1 MKQDKKVLYP
11 NKLLEEMRVEGTIFP
26 ENASQFGV
34 ATLSH
39 QDGSAHVLR
48 IYQLLFNNEADAYD
62 LVQELAAFT
71 FQDRIELISF
81 LEDLPHLNGLEMLML
96 LNPIEFKEVSSSD
109 ENTVN

>member
-1 MKQDKKVLYP
+1 MNENKSVVYP
-11 NKLLEEMRVEGTIFP
+11 NELLENMRVEGTIFP
-26 ENASQFGV
+26 ENASDVGI

-39 QDGSAHVLR
+39 EVGSAHILR

-71 FQDRIELISF
+71 FQDRIELVSF

-96 LNPIEFKEVSSSD
+96 LNPLDLKEINSSK
-109 ENTVN
+109 NNIIK

>member
-11 NKLLEEMRVEGTIFP
+11 NKLIEEMRVEGTIFP

-48 IYQLLFNNEADAYD
+48 IYQLLFNNEENAYD

-71 FQDRIELISF
+71 FQDRIELVSF

-96 LNPIEFKEVSSSD
+96 LNPLDLKEINSSQ
-109 ENTVN
+109 NNIIN